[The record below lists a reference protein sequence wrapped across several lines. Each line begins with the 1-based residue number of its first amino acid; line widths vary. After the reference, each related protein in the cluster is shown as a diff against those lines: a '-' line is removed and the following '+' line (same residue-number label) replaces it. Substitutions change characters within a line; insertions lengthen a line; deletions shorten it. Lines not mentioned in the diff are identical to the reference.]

1 MVQGGTPSFDAGVPA
16 RVIAD
21 RYRLHTPIGAGGM
34 GEVWQA
40 YDERLDRRVAVK
52 MMLAESPV
60 PPGFQGAAFEETL
73 QIRRAR
79 FLREVQITA
88 GIEHLGVPAVYD
100 TGVDEASGRLFVVM
114 QLLQGRELQT
124 FIDETDYESE
134 TVPVSWAAAVGA
146 QIASVLDTVHH
157 HDVVHRDIKPA
168 NLMLTPGGVV
178 KVLDFGV
185 AALRGVGTLPRLTQV
200 GMTVGTPPYMSPEQS
215 LANAVGPAAD
225 VYALACVLHELL
237 TGKPPFIPDD
247 SRSHMWHHVHTQPPP
262 IRVLRPDAP
271 ADIEKLLL
279 GMLTKE
285 SEQRM
290 DAMAVYDALLPFV
303 HASTG
308 TPATTDEG
316 ILDPRLPFLRPFGG
330 RAPSSRVAPSYTPTV
345 VIPSPLAPPPAAA
358 PQGPEPGPA
367 ALTEQ
372 EADAVS
378 DRAAQLAQDGQF
390 TQAADA
396 LAEAIARAADPELRE
411 GMQFSLAQVKF
422 LAGSH
427 REALALFEP
436 LAHHYT
442 DRYGAGD
449 EQAQLCWY
457 YAAQCRMELGEA
469 TAAIQAFNHV
479 SESTPEPDDEDATNR
494 YLDVLARLMSLHAAA
509 ESLPQALHVGD
520 WLRSETVRLRGSDW
534 PGLGQID
541 TYLRCLRQDLG

>member
-1 MVQGGTPSFDAGVPA
+1 MVQGGMPSFEAGVPA
-16 RVIAD
+16 RVIAG

-60 PPGFQGAAFEETL
+60 PPGFQGVAFEETL
-73 QIRRAR
+73 QTRRAR

-88 GIEHLGVPAVYD
+88 GIEQLGVPAVYD
-100 TGVDEASGRLFVVM
+100 TGTDEVSGRLFVVM

-124 FIDETDYESE
+124 FIDETDYENE
-134 TVPVSWAAAVGA
+134 MVPVSWAAAVGA
-146 QIASVLDTVHH
+146 QIASVLDTVHRR
-157 HDVVHRDIKPA
+157 DVIHRDVKPS

-225 VYALACVLHELL
+225 VYALACVLYELL
-237 TGKPPFIPDD
+237 TGKPPFTPDD
-247 SRSHMWHHVHTQPPP
+247 SRSHMWHHVHTPPP
-262 IRVLRPDAP
+262 PMRTLRPDVP
-271 ADIEKLLL
+271 TDIEKLLL
-279 GMLTKE
+279 AMLTKE

-290 DAMAVYDALLPFV
+290 DAMEVYDTLLPFV

-308 TPATTDEG
+308 TAAMPDAS

-330 RAPSSRVAPSYTPTV
+330 RALSSHVDPSYAPTLV
-345 VIPSPLAPPPAAA
+345 VSSPLAPSPAAA
-358 PQGPEPGPA
+358 PQGPMPSSA

-378 DRAAQLAQDGQF
+378 DRAARLAQDGQF

-396 LAEAIARAADPELRE
+396 LSEAIARAADPELKE

-427 REALALFEP
+427 REALVLFEP
-436 LAHHYT
+436 LARHYT
-442 DRYGAGD
+442 DRYGDHD

-469 TAAIQAFNHV
+469 TAAIQAFGHV
-479 SESTPEPDDEDATNR
+479 AETIPALDDEDAVNR
-494 YLDVLARLMSLHAAA
+494 YLDTLARLMSLYAAA
-509 ESLPQALHVGD
+509 DNLSQALEAGAL
-520 WLRSETVRLRGSDW
+520 LRSETSRLRGSDW
-534 PGLGQID
+534 PGLAQID
-541 TYLRCLRQDLG
+541 TYLRRLRHDLG

>member
-1 MVQGGTPSFDAGVPA
+1 MVQGGTPSFEAGVPA
-16 RVIAD
+16 RVIAG

-60 PPGFQGAAFEETL
+60 PSGFQGAAFEETL
-73 QIRRAR
+73 QTRRAR

-100 TGVDEASGRLFVVM
+100 TGTDEASGRLFVVM

-134 TVPVSWAAAVGA
+134 TVPVAWAAAVGA

-157 HDVVHRDIKPA
+157 RDVVHRDVKPS

-225 VYALACVLHELL
+225 VYALACVLYELL
-237 TGKPPFIPDD
+237 TGRPPFTPDD
-247 SRSHMWHHVHTQPPP
+247 SRSHMWHHVHTPPPP
-262 IRVLRPDAP
+262 IRTLRPDVP
-271 ADIEKLLL
+271 IDVEKLLL
-279 GMLTKE
+279 AMLTKE

-290 DAMAVYDALLPFV
+290 DAMEVYDTLLPFV
-303 HASTG
+303 HATG
-308 TPATTDEG
+308 TAATTDEHT
-316 ILDPRLPFLRPFGG
+316 LDPRLPFLRPFGG
-330 RAPSSRVAPSYTPTV
+330 RAPNLSATAQYTPTLV
-345 VIPSPLAPPPAAA
+345 VPSPLAPQQVGTLQVQESDPA
-358 PQGPEPGPA
+358 E
-367 ALTEQ
+367 LTEQ
-372 EADAVS
+372 EADAVA

-396 LAEAIARAADPELRE
+396 LAEAIERAADPELRE

-427 REALALFEP
+427 REAVTLFEP
-436 LAHHYT
+436 LARHYA
-442 DRYGAGD
+442 DRYGDHD
-449 EQAQLCWY
+449 EQSHLCWY
-457 YAAQCRMELGEA
+457 YVAQCRMELGEA
-469 TAAIQAFNHV
+469 TAAIHAFGHV
-479 SESTPEPDDEDATNR
+479 AKTAPAPDDEDTVNR
-494 YLDVLARLMSLHAAA
+494 YLDTLARLMSLHAAS
-509 ESLPQALHVGD
+509 ENLSQALEAGD
-520 WLRSETVRLRGSDW
+520 RLRSETSRLRGSDW
-534 PGLGQID
+534 PGLAQID
-541 TYLRCLRQDLG
+541 IYLGRLRHDLG

>member
-1 MVQGGTPSFDAGVPA
+1 MVQGGTPSFEAGVPA
-16 RVIAD
+16 RVIAG

-73 QIRRAR
+73 QTRRAR

-100 TGVDEASGRLFVVM
+100 TGTDEASGRLFVVM

-157 HDVVHRDIKPA
+157 HDVVHRDIKPS

-237 TGKPPFIPDD
+237 IGKTPFTPDD
-247 SRSHMWHHVHTQPPP
+247 SRSHMWHHVHTPPP
-262 IRVLRPDAP
+262 LIRAVRPDVP
-271 ADIEKLLL
+271 VDIEKLLL
-279 GMLTKE
+279 AMLTKE
-285 SEQRM
+285 SEKRM
-290 DAMAVYDALLPFV
+290 GAMEVYDALLPFV

-316 ILDPRLPFLRPFGG
+316 TLDPRLPFLRPFGG
-330 RAPSSRVAPSYTPTV
+330 RAPSPSVAASYTPTAV
-345 VIPSPLAPPPAAA
+345 VPSPLAPPQEAA
-358 PQGPEPGPA
+358 PQGPATGPA

-378 DRAAQLAQDGQF
+378 NRAAGLAQEGQF

-396 LAEAIARAADPELRE
+396 LAEAIARAADPELKE

-427 REALALFEP
+427 RDALALFEP
-436 LAHHYT
+436 LAHLYI
-442 DRYGAGD
+442 DRYGDDD

-469 TAAIQAFNHV
+469 TAAIQAFDRV
-479 SESTPEPDDEDATNR
+479 SETTPAPDDEDAVNR
-494 YLDVLARLMSLHAAA
+494 YLDSLARLMSLYAAT
-509 ESLPQALHVGD
+509 ESLHQALHVGD
-520 WLRSETVRLRGSDW
+520 RLRSETSRIRGSGW
-534 PGLGQID
+534 PGLAQID
-541 TYLRCLRQDLG
+541 AYLRRLRQDLG

>member
-1 MVQGGTPSFDAGVPA
+1 MVQGGTPSFEAGVPA
-16 RVIAD
+16 RVIAG

-60 PPGFQGAAFEETL
+60 PAGFQGAAFEETL
-73 QIRRAR
+73 QTRRAR

-100 TGVDEASGRLFVVM
+100 TGTDETSRRLFVVM

-134 TVPVSWAAAVGA
+134 TVPISWAAAVGA
-146 QIASVLDTVHH
+146 QIASVLDTVHR
-157 HDVVHRDIKPA
+157 HDVVHRDIKPS

-225 VYALACVLHELL
+225 VYALACVLHEFL
-237 TGKPPFIPDD
+237 TGKPPFTPDD
-247 SRSHMWHHVHTQPPP
+247 SRSHMWHHVHTPPPP
-262 IRVLRPDAP
+262 IRTLRPDVP
-271 ADIEKLLL
+271 AAIEKLLL
-279 GMLTKE
+279 AMLTKE
-285 SEQRM
+285 AEQRM
-290 DAMAVYDALLPFV
+290 DAMEVYDTLLPFV
-303 HASTG
+303 HATTG
-308 TPATTDEG
+308 TAATTDEG

-330 RAPSSRVAPSYTPTV
+330 RTPSPSVAASYTPTLV
-345 VIPSPLAPPPAAA
+345 VPSPLAPPPAAA
-358 PQGPEPGPA
+358 PQGSVPGPA

-378 DRAAQLAQDGQF
+378 DRAARLAQDGQF

-396 LAEAIARAADPELRE
+396 LAEAIARAADPELKE

-442 DRYGAGD
+442 DRYGDHD

-469 TAAIQAFNHV
+469 TAAIQAFDRV
-479 SESTPEPDDEDATNR
+479 SEATPTPDDEDAVNR
-494 YLDVLARLMSLHAAA
+494 YLDALARLMGLHAAS
-509 ESLPQALHVGD
+509 ENLPQALHVGER
-520 WLRSETVRLRGSDW
+520 LLSETSRLRGSDW

-541 TYLRCLRQDLG
+541 AYLRRLRQDLG

>member
-1 MVQGGTPSFDAGVPA
+1 MVQGGMPSFDAGVPA
-16 RVIAD
+16 RMIAG

-52 MMLAESPV
+52 MMLADSPV
-60 PPGFQGAAFEETL
+60 PPGVQGAAFAETL
-73 QIRRAR
+73 LTRRAR

-100 TGVDEASGRLFVVM
+100 TGADEASGRLFVVM

-157 HDVVHRDIKPA
+157 HDVVHRDIKPS
-168 NLMLTPGGVV
+168 NLILTPGGVV

-225 VYALACVLHELL
+225 VYALACLLHELL
-237 TGKPPFIPDD
+237 TGKPPFTPDD
-247 SRSHMWHHVHTQPPP
+247 SRSHMWHHVHTPPPP
-262 IRVLRPDAP
+262 IRVLRPDVP
-271 ADIEKLLL
+271 DDIEKLLL

-290 DAMAVYDALLPFV
+290 DAMEVYDALLPFV

-308 TPATTDEG
+308 TPATTDED

-330 RAPSSRVAPSYTPTV
+330 RMPSPSVAASNTPTV
-345 VIPSPLAPPPAAA
+345 VVPSPLAPSPATA
-358 PQGPEPGPA
+358 PQRPEPGPA

-411 GMQFSLAQVKF
+411 DMQFSLAQVKF

-442 DRYGAGD
+442 SRYGDGD

-469 TAAIQAFNHV
+469 TAATQTFNRV
-479 SESTPEPDDEDATNR
+479 SESTPEPGDEDAVNR
-494 YLDVLARLMSLHAAA
+494 YLDALARLMSLHAAA
-509 ESLPQALHVGD
+509 ERLPQALHVGD
-520 WLRSETVRLRGSDW
+520 RLRSETFRLRGSDW

-541 TYLRCLRQDLG
+541 AYLRRLRQDLG

>member
-1 MVQGGTPSFDAGVPA
+1 MMQGGTPSFDAGVPA
-16 RVIAD
+16 RVIAG

-73 QIRRAR
+73 QTRRAR

-100 TGVDEASGRLFVVM
+100 TGTDEASGRLFVVM

-146 QIASVLDTVHH
+146 QIASVLDTVHR
-157 HDVVHRDIKPA
+157 HDVVHRDIKPS

-237 TGKPPFIPDD
+237 TGKPPFTPDD
-247 SRSHMWHHVHTQPPP
+247 SRSHMWHHVHTPPP
-262 IRVLRPDAP
+262 SIRTLRPDVP

-279 GMLTKE
+279 AMLTKE
-285 SEQRM
+285 AEQRM
-290 DAMAVYDALLPFV
+290 DAMAVYDTLLPFV

-308 TPATTDEG
+308 TAATTDEG
-316 ILDPRLPFLRPFGG
+316 MLDPRLPFLRPFGG
-330 RAPSSRVAPSYTPTV
+330 RAPSPSVSASYTPTV
-345 VIPSPLAPPPAAA
+345 VVPSPWAPPAAGA
-358 PQGPEPGPA
+358 SQGPATGPA

-378 DRAAQLAQDGQF
+378 DRAAGLAQQGQF

-396 LAEAIARAADPELRE
+396 LAEAIARAADLELRE
-411 GMQFSLAQVKF
+411 GMEFSLAQVRF

-427 REALALFEP
+427 REAVALFEP
-436 LAHHYT
+436 LARQYT
-442 DRYGAGD
+442 DRYGVHD

-469 TAAIQAFNHV
+469 TAAIQAFDRI
-479 SESTPEPDDEDATNR
+479 SETAPDEGDEDAVNR
-494 YLDVLARLMSLHAAA
+494 HLDALARLMSLYATT
-509 ESLPQALHVGD
+509 ESLHQALDMGER
-520 WLRSETVRLRGSDW
+520 LRSETSRLRGSDW
-534 PGLGQID
+534 PGLAQID
-541 TYLRCLRQDLG
+541 TYLRRLRQDLG

>member
-1 MVQGGTPSFDAGVPA
+1 MVHGAPTSDAGEPA
-16 RVIAD
+16 RVIAG
-21 RYRLHTPIGAGGM
+21 RYRLHAPIGAGGM

-60 PPGFQGAAFEETL
+60 PAGLQGAAFEETL
-73 QIRRAR
+73 QTRRAR
-79 FLREVQITA
+79 FLREIQITA

-100 TGVDEASGRLFVVM
+100 TGTDETSGRLFVVM

-124 FIDETDYESE
+124 YIDETDYEIE
-134 TVPVSWAAAVGA
+134 TVAVSWAAAVGA

-157 HDVVHRDIKPA
+157 HDVVHRDIKPS

-225 VYALACVLHELL
+225 VYALACVIYELL
-237 TGKPPFIPDD
+237 TGDPPFTADGN
-247 SRSHMWHHVHTQPPP
+247 RSYMWHHVHTPPPP
-262 IRVLRPDAP
+262 IRALRPEVP

-279 GMLTKE
+279 AMLTKE

-290 DAMAVYDALLPFV
+290 GAMEVYDALLPFV
-303 HASTG
+303 HTTVGA
-308 TPATTDEG
+308 PQAATNDSA
-316 ILDPRLPFLRPFGG
+316 LDPRLPFLRPFGG
-330 RAPSSRVAPSYTPTV
+330 RARTSGAAPSN
-345 VIPSPLAPPPAAA
+345 PPAAA
-358 PQGPEPGPA
+358 VPSSFVPMSSEPQEPASGPA

-378 DRAAQLAQDGQF
+378 DLAARLVDEGQF

-396 LAEAIARAADPELRE
+396 LQEAITRSIDPELKE
-411 GMQFSLAQVKF
+411 GMQFNLAQVKF

-427 REALALFEP
+427 REALSLFEP
-436 LAHHYT
+436 LARDYT
-442 DRYGAGD
+442 DRYGDQD

-457 YAAQCRMELGEA
+457 YAGQCRMELGEA
-469 TAAIQAFNHV
+469 TAAIRAFDRI
-479 SESTPEPDDEDATNR
+479 SEITPDPDDEDAVSR
-494 YLDVLARLMSLHAAA
+494 HLDALARLMSLYAAT
-509 ESLPQALHVGD
+509 ENLSKALGIGER
-520 WLRSETVRLRGSDW
+520 LRSETSHLRGSDW
-534 PGLGQID
+534 PGLAQID
-541 TYLRCLRQDLG
+541 AYLLRLRQDLG

>member
-1 MVQGGTPSFDAGVPA
+1 MVHGTPTSDSGVPA
-16 RVIAD
+16 RIIAG
-21 RYRLHTPIGAGGM
+21 RYRLYTPIGAGGM

-60 PPGFQGAAFEETL
+60 PPGFQGAAFQETL
-73 QIRRAR
+73 QTRRAR
-79 FLREVQITA
+79 FFREVQTTA

-100 TGVDEASGRLFVVM
+100 TGTDEASGRLFVVM

-124 FIDETDYESE
+124 FIDETDYENE
-134 TVPVSWAAAVGA
+134 TVSVSWAAAVGA

-157 HDVVHRDIKPA
+157 HDVVHRDVKPS
-168 NLMLTPGGVV
+168 NLMITPGGVV

-237 TGKPPFIPDD
+237 TGKPPFTPDD
-247 SRSHMWHHVHTQPPP
+247 SRSYMWHHVHTLPPP
-262 IRVLRPDAP
+262 IRSLRPDVP

-279 GMLTKE
+279 VMLTKE

-290 DAMAVYDALLPFV
+290 GAMEVYDALLPFI
-303 HASTG
+303 HATAGRLAATG
-308 TPATTDEG
+308 DG
-316 ILDPRLPFLRPFGG
+316 VLDPRLPFLRPFGG
-330 RAPSSRVAPSYTPTV
+330 RARGTGVAAFYTPTV
-345 VIPSPLAPPPAAA
+345 VVPSPLEVPPAAA
-358 PQGPEPGPA
+358 QSGA
-367 ALTEQ
+367 AAGLTEQ
-372 EADAVS
+372 EADAIS
-378 DRAAQLAQDGQF
+378 GRAARLAQEGQF

-396 LAEAIARAADPELRE
+396 LDEAIARATDPELRE

-436 LAHHYT
+436 LAQEYT
-442 DRYGAGD
+442 NRYGDDD

-469 TAAIQAFNHV
+469 SAAIRAFDHV
-479 SESTPEPDDEDATNR
+479 AEITPAPDDEDAVNR
-494 YLDVLARLMSLHAAA
+494 HLDTLARLMGLYAAV
-509 ESLPQALHVGD
+509 ENLPQALEVGD
-520 WLRSETVRLRGSDW
+520 RLRSETFHLRGSDW
-534 PGLGQID
+534 PGLAQID
-541 TYLRCLRQDLG
+541 AYLSRLRQDLG

>member
-1 MVQGGTPSFDAGVPA
+1 MVHGTPTSDAGVPA
-16 RVIAD
+16 RVIAG

-73 QIRRAR
+73 QTRRAR

-100 TGVDEASGRLFVVM
+100 TGTDEASGRLFVVM

-134 TVPVSWAAAVGA
+134 KVPVSWATAVGA

-157 HDVVHRDIKPA
+157 HDVVHRDIKPS
-168 NLMLTPGGVV
+168 NLMITPGGVV

-225 VYALACVLHELL
+225 VYALACVLHELF
-237 TGKPPFIPDD
+237 TGKPPFTPDD
-247 SRSHMWHHVHTQPPP
+247 SRSHMWHHVHTPPPP
-262 IRVLRPDAP
+262 IRAVRPDVP

-279 GMLTKE
+279 AMLTKE

-290 DAMAVYDALLPFV
+290 GAMEVYDALLPFV
-303 HASTG
+303 HAT
-308 TPATTDEG
+308 TRTLAATDDV
-316 ILDPRLPFLRPFGG
+316 LDPRLPFLRPFGG
-330 RAPSSRVAPSYTPTV
+330 RARSSSVVASYTPTAV
-345 VIPSPLAPPPAAA
+345 VPSPLVPSPDGSAT
-358 PQGPEPGPA
+358 GPV

-372 EADAVS
+372 EADAVA
-378 DRAAQLAQDGQF
+378 DRAARLAQEGQF

-396 LAEAIARAADPELRE
+396 LAEAIARASDPELKQ

-442 DRYGAGD
+442 ERYGDHD

-469 TAAIQAFNHV
+469 TAAIHAFDRV
-479 SESTPEPDDEDATNR
+479 SEITPEPDDEDAVNR
-494 YLDVLARLMSLHAAA
+494 HLDALSRLMSLYAAA
-509 ESLPQALHVGD
+509 ESLPQALDVGD
-520 WLRSETVRLRGSDW
+520 RLRSETSCLRGSDW
-534 PGLGQID
+534 PGLVQID
-541 TYLRCLRQDLG
+541 AYLRRLRQDLG

>member
-1 MVQGGTPSFDAGVPA
+1 MVHGTPTSDAGEPA
-16 RVIAD
+16 RVIAG

-73 QIRRAR
+73 QTRRAR

-88 GIEHLGVPAVYD
+88 GLEHLGVPAVYD
-100 TGVDEASGRLFVVM
+100 TGTDEASGRLFVVM

-134 TVPVSWAAAVGA
+134 KVPLSWAAAVGA

-157 HDVVHRDIKPA
+157 HDVVHRDIKPS
-168 NLMLTPGGVV
+168 NLVITPGGVV

-237 TGKPPFIPDD
+237 TGMPPFTPDD
-247 SRSHMWHHVHTQPPP
+247 SRSHMWHHVHTPPPP
-262 IRVLRPDAP
+262 IRSLRPDVP
-271 ADIEKLLL
+271 PDIEKLLL
-279 GMLTKE
+279 AMLTKE

-290 DAMAVYDALLPFV
+290 GAMDAYDVLLPFI
-303 HASTG
+303 HATADNLA
-308 TPATTDEG
+308 ATNDG
-316 ILDPRLPFLRPFGG
+316 VLDPRQPFLRPFGG
-330 RAPSSRVAPSYTPTV
+330 RARGTGVAVFYTPTMV
-345 VIPSPLAPPPAAA
+345 VPSPVAVQPAAA
-358 PQGPEPGPA
+358 QAGTA
-367 ALTEQ
+367 ALTEG
-372 EADAVS
+372 EADAIS
-378 DRAAQLAQDGQF
+378 ERAAQLAQEGQF

-396 LAEAIARAADPELRE
+396 LDEAITRATDPELRE

-436 LAHHYT
+436 LAREYT
-442 DRYGAGD
+442 NRYGDED

-469 TAAIQAFNHV
+469 SAAIRAFDHIAAI
-479 SESTPEPDDEDATNR
+479 TPAPGDEDAVNR
-494 YLDVLARLMSLHAAA
+494 HLDTLARLMSLYAAA
-509 ESLPQALHVGD
+509 ENLFQALEVGD
-520 WLRSETVRLRGSDW
+520 RLRLETSHLRGSDW
-534 PGLGQID
+534 PGLAQID
-541 TYLRCLRQDLG
+541 AYLRRLRQDLG

>member
-1 MVQGGTPSFDAGVPA
+1 MVHGTPPSEPGVPA
-16 RVIAD
+16 RLIAG
-21 RYRLHTPIGAGGM
+21 RYRLHTPIGTGGM

-60 PPGFQGAAFEETL
+60 APGFQGAAFEETL
-73 QIRRAR
+73 QTRRAR

-88 GIEHLGVPAVYD
+88 GIEHLGVPAIYD
-100 TGVDEASGRLFVVM
+100 TGTDEASGRLFVVM

-146 QIASVLDTVHH
+146 QIASVLDTVHR
-157 HDVVHRDIKPA
+157 HDVVHRDIKPS
-168 NLMLTPGGVV
+168 NLMITPGGVV

-237 TGKPPFIPDD
+237 TGKPPFTPDD
-247 SRSHMWHHVHTQPPP
+247 RRSHMWHHVHTPPPP
-262 IRVLRPDAP
+262 IRSLRPDVP
-271 ADIEKLLL
+271 ADVEKLLL
-279 GMLTKE
+279 AMLAKE

-290 DAMAVYDALLPFV
+290 GAMEVYDALLPLV
-303 HASTG
+303 HVNAETLAATG
-308 TPATTDEG
+308 DG
-316 ILDPRLPFLRPFGG
+316 VLDPRLPFLRPFGG
-330 RAPSSRVAPSYTPTV
+330 RARSVGVAASYTPTV
-345 VIPSPLAPPPAAA
+345 VVPSPLAVPAGAA
-358 PQGPEPGPA
+358 QAGTA
-367 ALTEQ
+367 ALTEK
-372 EADAVS
+372 EADAIS
-378 DRAAQLAQDGQF
+378 DRAARLAQEGQF
-390 TQAADA
+390 TQAGDA
-396 LAEAIARAADPELRE
+396 LDEAIARAMDPELRE

-427 REALALFEP
+427 REALTLFEP
-436 LAHHYT
+436 LAHEYT
-442 DRYGAGD
+442 NRYGDDD

-469 TAAIQAFNHV
+469 SAAIRAFDHV
-479 SESTPEPDDEDATNR
+479 AENTPAPDDEDAVNR
-494 YLDVLARLMSLHAAA
+494 HLDTLARLMSLYAAA
-509 ESLPQALHVGD
+509 ENLPQALDVGD
-520 WLRSETVRLRGSDW
+520 RLRSQTSQLRGSDW
-534 PGLGQID
+534 PGLMQID
-541 TYLRCLRQDLG
+541 AYIRRLRQDLG

>member
-1 MVQGGTPSFDAGVPA
+1 MVHGTLPSEPGEPA
-16 RVIAD
+16 RVIAG

-73 QIRRAR
+73 QTRRAR

-100 TGVDEASGRLFVVM
+100 TGTDEASGRLFVVM

-124 FIDETDYESE
+124 FIDETDYECE

-157 HDVVHRDIKPA
+157 HDVVHRDIKPS
-168 NLMLTPGGVV
+168 NLMITPGGVV

-237 TGKPPFIPDD
+237 TGKPPFTPDD
-247 SRSHMWHHVHTQPPP
+247 SRSHMWHHVHTPPPP
-262 IRVLRPDAP
+262 IRSLRPDVP

-279 GMLTKE
+279 AMLTKE

-290 DAMAVYDALLPFV
+290 GAMEVYDALLPLV
-303 HASTG
+303 HVNAETLAATG
-308 TPATTDEG
+308 DG
-316 ILDPRLPFLRPFGG
+316 VLDPRLPFLRPFGG
-330 RAPSSRVAPSYTPTV
+330 RARSVGVAASYTPTV
-345 VIPSPLAPPPAAA
+345 VVPSPLVVPAGAA
-358 PQGPEPGPA
+358 QAGTA
-367 ALTEQ
+367 ALTEK
-372 EADAVS
+372 EADAIS
-378 DRAAQLAQDGQF
+378 DRAARLAQEGQF
-390 TQAADA
+390 TQAGDA
-396 LAEAIARAADPELRE
+396 LDEAIARATDPELRE

-436 LAHHYT
+436 LAHEYT
-442 DRYGAGD
+442 NRYGSDD

-469 TAAIQAFNHV
+469 SAAIRAFEYV
-479 SESTPEPDDEDATNR
+479 AETTPASDDEDAVNR
-494 YLDVLARLMSLHAAA
+494 HLDTLARLMSLYAAT
-509 ESLPQALHVGD
+509 ERLPRALAIGEQ
-520 WLRSETVRLRGSDW
+520 LRSETSSLRGEDW
-534 PGLGQID
+534 PGLAQID
-541 TYLRCLRQDLG
+541 AYIRRLHQDLG

>member
-16 RVIAD
+16 RVIAG

-60 PPGFQGAAFEETL
+60 PPGFHGAAFEETL
-73 QIRRAR
+73 QTRRAR

-100 TGVDEASGRLFVVM
+100 TGTDEASGRLFVVM
-114 QLLQGRELQT
+114 QLLQGREVQT

-146 QIASVLDTVHH
+146 QIASVLDTVHR
-157 HDVVHRDIKPA
+157 HDVVHRDIKPS

-237 TGKPPFIPDD
+237 TGKPPFTPDD
-247 SRSHMWHHVHTQPPP
+247 SRSHMWHHVHTPPPP
-262 IRVLRPDAP
+262 IRSLRPDVP
-271 ADIEKLLL
+271 VDIEKLLL
-279 GMLTKE
+279 AMLTKE

-290 DAMAVYDALLPFV
+290 DAMDVYDALLPFV
-303 HASTG
+303 HASAG
-308 TPATTDEG
+308 TPATIEG
-316 ILDPRLPFLRPFGG
+316 IHDPRLPFLCPFGG
-330 RAPSSRVAPSYTPTV
+330 RAHSPSVAASYAPTV
-345 VIPSPLAPPPAAA
+345 VVPSPLAAPPVAA
-358 PQGPEPGPA
+358 PQGPETGPA

-372 EADAVS
+372 EADEVS
-378 DRAAQLAQDGQF
+378 DRAAGLAQEGQF
-390 TQAADA
+390 TQAADV
-396 LAEAIARAADPELRE
+396 LAEAIAKAADPELRE

-436 LAHHYT
+436 LADHYT
-442 DRYGAGD
+442 DRYGDHD

-457 YAAQCRMELGEA
+457 YAGQCRMELGEA
-469 TAAIQAFNHV
+469 TSAIRAFDRV
-479 SESTPEPDDEDATNR
+479 SEIMPEEGDEDAVNR
-494 YLDVLARLMSLHAAA
+494 HLDALARLMSLYAAT
-509 ESLPQALHVGD
+509 ESLPKALDVGER
-520 WLRSETVRLRGSDW
+520 LRSETSRLRGSDW
-534 PGLGQID
+534 PGLAQID
-541 TYLRCLRQDLG
+541 AYIRRLRQDLG

>member
-1 MVQGGTPSFDAGVPA
+1 MVHGTPPSEPGVPA
-16 RVIAD
+16 RIIAG
-21 RYRLHTPIGAGGM
+21 RYRLHSPIGAGGM

-52 MMLAESPV
+52 MMLAESPL

-73 QIRRAR
+73 QTRRAR

-88 GIEHLGVPAVYD
+88 GIEHLGVPAVFD
-100 TGVDEASGRLFVVM
+100 TGTDEASGRLFVVM

-124 FIDETDYESE
+124 FIDETDYEHE

-157 HDVVHRDIKPA
+157 HDVVHRDIKPS
-168 NLMLTPGGVV
+168 NLMITPGGVV

-237 TGKPPFIPDD
+237 TGKPPFTPDD
-247 SRSHMWHHVHTQPPP
+247 SRSHMWHHVHTPAPP
-262 IRVLRPDAP
+262 IRTLRPDVP
-271 ADIEKLLL
+271 VDIEALLL
-279 GMLTKE
+279 AMLTKE

-290 DAMAVYDALLPFV
+290 GAMEVYDALLPLV
-303 HASTG
+303 HVNAQTLAATG
-308 TPATTDEG
+308 DG
-316 ILDPRLPFLRPFGG
+316 VLDPRLPFLRPFGG
-330 RAPSSRVAPSYTPTV
+330 RPRTAGVVASYTPTV
-345 VIPSPLAPPPAAA
+345 VVPSPLAVPAAA
-358 PQGPEPGPA
+358 VQEGA
-367 ALTEQ
+367 VALAEQ
-372 EADAVS
+372 EADAIS
-378 DRAAQLAQDGQF
+378 DRAARLAQEGQF
-390 TQAADA
+390 TQAVDV
-396 LAEAIARAADPELRE
+396 LDSAIARATDPELRE

-436 LAHHYT
+436 LAHEYT
-442 DRYGAGD
+442 NRYDGDD

-457 YAAQCRMELGEA
+457 YTAQCRMELGEA
-469 TAAIQAFNHV
+469 SAAIRAFDHV
-479 SESTPEPDDEDATNR
+479 AENTPASDDEDAVNR
-494 YLDVLARLMSLHAAA
+494 HLDTLARLMSLYAAT
-509 ESLPQALHVGD
+509 ENLPQALDIGD
-520 WLRSETVRLRGSDW
+520 RLRTETSHLRGSDW
-534 PGLGQID
+534 PGLAQID
-541 TYLRCLRQDLG
+541 AYLHRLRRDLG

>member
-16 RVIAD
+16 RVIAG

-73 QIRRAR
+73 QTRRAR

-100 TGVDEASGRLFVVM
+100 TGTDADSGRLFVVM

-124 FIDETDYESE
+124 FIDETDYESD

-157 HDVVHRDIKPA
+157 HDVVHRDIKPS

-237 TGKPPFIPDD
+237 TGKPPFTPDD
-247 SRSHMWHHVHTQPPP
+247 SRSHMWHHVHTPPPP
-262 IRVLRPDAP
+262 IRTLRPDAP
-271 ADIEKLLL
+271 AEIEKLLL
-279 GMLTKE
+279 AMLTKE
-285 SEQRM
+285 AEQRM

-303 HASTG
+303 HASTAVL
-308 TPATTDEG
+308 TAADEG
-316 ILDPRLPFLRPFGG
+316 TLDPRLPFLRPFGS
-330 RAPSSRVAPSYTPTV
+330 RAPSPSVAASYTPTL
-345 VIPSPLAPPPAAA
+345 VIPSPLAPSPAA
-358 PQGPEPGPA
+358 EPPGLEAGPA
-367 ALTEQ
+367 ALTDH

-378 DRAAQLAQDGQF
+378 DRAARLVQDGQF

-396 LAEAIARAADPELRE
+396 LAEAIARAADLELKE
-411 GMQFSLAQVKF
+411 GMQFNLAQVKF

-427 REALALFEP
+427 REALSLFEP
-436 LAHHYT
+436 LAHQYA
-442 DRYGAGD
+442 DRYGDQD
-449 EQAQLCWY
+449 EQVQLCWY

-469 TAAIQAFNHV
+469 TAAIQAFDRI
-479 SESTPEPDDEDATNR
+479 SEVMPDEGDEDAVNR
-494 YLDVLARLMSLHAAA
+494 HLDALARLMSLYAAT
-509 ESLPQALHVGD
+509 ESLHQALDIG
-520 WLRSETVRLRGSDW
+520 ERLRLETSRVRGGDW
-534 PGLGQID
+534 PGLAQID
-541 TYLRCLRQDLG
+541 TYLRRLRQDLG

>member
-1 MVQGGTPSFDAGVPA
+1 MVQGGTPSFEAGVPA
-16 RVIAD
+16 RVIAG

-73 QIRRAR
+73 QTRRAR

-100 TGVDEASGRLFVVM
+100 TGTDEASGRLFVVM

-146 QIASVLDTVHH
+146 QIASVLDTVHR
-157 HDVVHRDIKPA
+157 HDVVHRDIKPS

-237 TGKPPFIPDD
+237 TGKPPFTPDD
-247 SRSHMWHHVHTQPPP
+247 SRSHMWHHVHTPPPP
-262 IRVLRPDAP
+262 IRSLRPDVP
-271 ADIEKLLL
+271 AEIEKLLL
-279 GMLTKE
+279 AMLTKE
-285 SEQRM
+285 AEQRM
-290 DAMAVYDALLPFV
+290 DAMAVYDTLLPFV

-308 TPATTDEG
+308 TAAMTDEG
-316 ILDPRLPFLRPFGG
+316 VLDPRLPFLRPFGG
-330 RAPSSRVAPSYTPTV
+330 RAPSPSLASSYTPTLV
-345 VIPSPLAPPPAAA
+345 VPSPLAPPPAAA

-367 ALTEQ
+367 ALTEH

-378 DRAAQLAQDGQF
+378 DRAARLAQDGQF

-396 LAEAIARAADPELRE
+396 LTEAIARAADPELKE

-442 DRYGAGD
+442 DRYGDHD

-469 TAAIQAFNHV
+469 TAAIQAFDRV
-479 SESTPEPDDEDATNR
+479 VEITPASDSEDAVNR
-494 YLDVLARLMSLHAAA
+494 HLDALARLMSLHAAA
-509 ESLPQALHVGD
+509 ENLPQALEVGGR
-520 WLRSETVRLRGSDW
+520 LRSETSHLRGNDW
-534 PGLGQID
+534 PGLAQID
-541 TYLRCLRQDLG
+541 AYLRRLRQDLG

>member
-1 MVQGGTPSFDAGVPA
+1 MVRGAPTFDAGVPA
-16 RVIAD
+16 RVIAG

-52 MMLAESPV
+52 MMLAESPA
-60 PPGFQGAAFEETL
+60 PPGFHGAAFEETL
-73 QIRRAR
+73 QTRRAR

-88 GIEHLGVPAVYD
+88 GIEHLGVPAVFD
-100 TGVDEASGRLFVVM
+100 TGTDEASGRLFVVM

-124 FIDETDYESE
+124 FIDETDYECE
-134 TVPVSWAAAVGA
+134 TVSVSWAAAVGA
-146 QIASVLDTVHH
+146 QIASVLDTMHH
-157 HDVVHRDIKPA
+157 RDVVHRDIKPS

-237 TGKPPFIPDD
+237 TGKPPFTPDD
-247 SRSHMWHHVHTQPPP
+247 SRSHMWHHVHTPPPP
-262 IRVLRPDAP
+262 IRSLRPDVP

-279 GMLTKE
+279 AMLTKE

-290 DAMAVYDALLPFV
+290 DAMEVYDALLPFV
-303 HASTG
+303 HASVG
-308 TPATTDEG
+308 TPTGADEG
-316 ILDPRLPFLRPFGG
+316 VLDPRLPFLRPFGG
-330 RAPSSRVAPSYTPTV
+330 RTPSPSSAASYTPTV
-345 VIPSPLAPPPAAA
+345 VLPTPFTPPPAAVS
-358 PQGPEPGPA
+358 QEPATGPA
-367 ALTEQ
+367 ALTEE

-378 DRAAQLAQDGQF
+378 ARAAGLAEDGQF

-396 LAEAIARAADPELRE
+396 LAEAIARAADSELRE
-411 GMQFSLAQVKF
+411 DMQFSLAQVKF

-427 REALALFEP
+427 REALSLFEP

-442 DRYGAGD
+442 DRYGAHD

-469 TAAIQAFNHV
+469 TAAIRAFDQI
-479 SESTPEPDDEDATNR
+479 SEIMPDEDDEDAVNR
-494 YLDVLARLMSLHAAA
+494 HLDALARLMSLYAAT
-509 ESLPQALHVGD
+509 ESFPKALDLGER
-520 WLRSETVRLRGSDW
+520 LRSETSRLRGSGW
-534 PGLGQID
+534 PGLAQID
-541 TYLRCLRQDLG
+541 AYLSRLRQDLG

>member
-1 MVQGGTPSFDAGVPA
+1 MVYGTSASEAGVPA
-16 RVIAD
+16 RVIAG

-60 PPGFQGAAFEETL
+60 PSGFQGAAFEETL
-73 QIRRAR
+73 QTRRAR

-100 TGVDEASGRLFVVM
+100 TGTDEASGRLFVVM

-124 FIDETDYESE
+124 FIDETDYEE
-134 TVPVSWAAAVGA
+134 EKVPVSWAAAVGA

-157 HDVVHRDIKPA
+157 HDVVHRDIKPS

-237 TGKPPFIPDD
+237 TGKPPFTPDD
-247 SRSHMWHHVHTQPPP
+247 SRSHMWHHVHTPPPP
-262 IRVLRPDAP
+262 IRAVRPDVP

-279 GMLTKE
+279 AMLTKE

-290 DAMAVYDALLPFV
+290 GAMEVYDALLPFV
-303 HASTG
+303 HA
-308 TPATTDEG
+308 TTRTLAAPDG
-316 ILDPRLPFLRPFGG
+316 DVLDPRLPFLRPFGG
-330 RAPSSRVAPSYTPTV
+330 RARSSSAVASYTPTAAV
-345 VIPSPLAPPPAAA
+345 PSPLAPPPD
-358 PQGPEPGPA
+358 GPA
-367 ALTEQ
+367 TGPVALTEQ
-372 EADAVS
+372 EADAIA
-378 DRAAQLAQDGQF
+378 DRAARLAQEGQF

-396 LAEAIARAADPELRE
+396 LAEAIARAADPELKK

-442 DRYGAGD
+442 ERYGGHD

-469 TAAIQAFNHV
+469 TAAIHAFDRV
-479 SESTPEPDDEDATNR
+479 SEIAPEPDDEGAVNRHLDA
-494 YLDVLARLMSLHAAA
+494 LSRLMSLHAAA
-509 ESLPQALHVGD
+509 ESLPQALDVGD
-520 WLRSETVRLRGSDW
+520 RLRLETSRLRGNDW
-534 PGLGQID
+534 PGLVQID
-541 TYLRCLRQDLG
+541 AYLRRLRQDLG

>member
-1 MVQGGTPSFDAGVPA
+1 MHQGGGTPRFEVGVPA
-16 RVIAD
+16 RVIAG

-60 PPGFQGAAFEETL
+60 PSGFQGVAFEETL
-73 QIRRAR
+73 QTRRAR

-100 TGVDEASGRLFVVM
+100 TGTDEASGRLFVVM

-134 TVPVSWAAAVGA
+134 TVSVSWAAAVGA

-157 HDVVHRDIKPA
+157 HDVVHRDIKPS

-237 TGKPPFIPDD
+237 TSKTPFTPDD
-247 SRSHMWHHVHTQPPP
+247 SRSHMWHHVHTPPPP
-262 IRVLRPDAP
+262 IRTLRPDVP

-279 GMLTKE
+279 AMLTKE
-285 SEQRM
+285 AEQRM
-290 DAMAVYDALLPFV
+290 DAMEVYDTLLPFV
-303 HASTG
+303 HAATG
-308 TPATTDEG
+308 TAATTDEG

-330 RAPSSRVAPSYTPTV
+330 RTPSPGVAASYTPTLV
-345 VIPSPLAPPPAAA
+345 VPSPLAPPSVAV
-358 PQGPEPGPA
+358 PQGSVPGPA

-372 EADAVS
+372 EADVS
-378 DRAAQLAQDGQF
+378 PTGQRGWLRMASSPRRP
-390 TQAADA
+390 TH
-396 LAEAIARAADPELRE
+396 LPKPSPELLTR
-411 GMQFSLAQVKF
+411 SSKKAC
-422 LAGSH
+422 S
-427 REALALFEP
+427 
-436 LAHHYT
+436 
-442 DRYGAGD
+442 
-449 EQAQLCWY
+449 
-457 YAAQCRMELGEA
+457 
-469 TAAIQAFNHV
+469 
-479 SESTPEPDDEDATNR
+479 S
-494 YLDVLARLMSLHAAA
+494 VLPR
-509 ESLPQALHVGD
+509 
-520 WLRSETVRLRGSDW
+520 
-534 PGLGQID
+534 
-541 TYLRCLRQDLG
+541 

>member
-1 MVQGGTPSFDAGVPA
+1 MVHGTPPSEPGEPA
-16 RVIAD
+16 RVIAG

-34 GEVWQA
+34 GEVWRA

-73 QIRRAR
+73 QTRRAR

-100 TGVDEASGRLFVVM
+100 TGMDEASGRLFVVM

-157 HDVVHRDIKPA
+157 HDVVHRDIKPS
-168 NLMLTPGGVV
+168 NLMITPGGVV

-237 TGKPPFIPDD
+237 TGKPPFTPDD
-247 SRSHMWHHVHTQPPP
+247 SRSHMWHHVHTPPPP
-262 IRVLRPDAP
+262 IRSLRPDVP

-279 GMLTKE
+279 AMLTKE

-290 DAMAVYDALLPFV
+290 DAIEVYDALLPLV
-303 HASTG
+303 HVNTKTLTATG
-308 TPATTDEG
+308 DG
-316 ILDPRLPFLRPFGG
+316 VLDPRLPFLRPFGG
-330 RAPSSRVAPSYTPTV
+330 RARSAGVAASYTPTV
-345 VIPSPLAPPPAAA
+345 VVPSPLAVPAGAA
-358 PQGPEPGPA
+358 QAGTA
-367 ALTEQ
+367 ALTEK
-372 EADAVS
+372 EADAIS
-378 DRAAQLAQDGQF
+378 DRAARLAQEGQF
-390 TQAADA
+390 TQAGDA
-396 LAEAIARAADPELRE
+396 LDEAIARATDPELRE

-436 LAHHYT
+436 LAHEYT
-442 DRYGAGD
+442 NRYGDDD

-469 TAAIQAFNHV
+469 SAAIRAFDHV
-479 SESTPEPDDEDATNR
+479 AENTPAPDDEDAVNR
-494 YLDVLARLMSLHAAA
+494 HLDTLARLMSLYAAA
-509 ESLPQALHVGD
+509 ENLPQALDVGD
-520 WLRSETVRLRGSDW
+520 RLRSETSQLRGSDW
-534 PGLGQID
+534 PGLVQID
-541 TYLRCLRQDLG
+541 VYLRRLRQDLG

>member
-16 RVIAD
+16 RVIAG

-73 QIRRAR
+73 QTRRAR

-100 TGVDEASGRLFVVM
+100 TGTDEASGRLFVVM

-157 HDVVHRDIKPA
+157 HDVVHRDIKPS

-237 TGKPPFIPDD
+237 TGKPPFTPDD
-247 SRSHMWHHVHTQPPP
+247 SRSHMWHHVHTPPPP
-262 IRVLRPDAP
+262 IRSLRSDVP

-279 GMLTKE
+279 AMLTKE

-290 DAMAVYDALLPFV
+290 DAMEVYDTLLPYV
-303 HASTG
+303 HATTG
-308 TPATTDEG
+308 TPATTDDDV
-316 ILDPRLPFLRPFGG
+316 LDPRLPFLRPFGG
-330 RAPSSRVAPSYTPTV
+330 RAHSPSAAAYTPTV
-345 VIPSPLAPPPAAA
+345 VVPSPLAPPPAAA
-358 PQGPEPGPA
+358 PQGPATGPA

-378 DRAAQLAQDGQF
+378 DRAAGLAQEGQF

-396 LAEAIARAADPELRE
+396 LAAAIARAADPELRE

-442 DRYGAGD
+442 DRYGDHD

-457 YAAQCRMELGEA
+457 YVAQCRMELGEA
-469 TAAIQAFNHV
+469 TAAIRAFDRV
-479 SESTPEPDDEDATNR
+479 SEITPDPDDEAAVNRHLDA
-494 YLDVLARLMSLHAAA
+494 LARLMSLNAAT
-509 ESLPQALHVGD
+509 ESLPKALDFGER
-520 WLRSETVRLRGSDW
+520 LRSETSRLRGSDW
-534 PGLGQID
+534 PGLAQID
-541 TYLRCLRQDLG
+541 AYLRRLRQDLG

>member
-1 MVQGGTPSFDAGVPA
+1 MVQDGTPTFDADVPA
-16 RVIAD
+16 RIIAG

-73 QIRRAR
+73 QTRRAR

-100 TGVDEASGRLFVVM
+100 TGTDEASGRLFVVM
-114 QLLQGRELQT
+114 QLLQGREMQT

-146 QIASVLDTVHH
+146 QIASVLDTVHR
-157 HDVVHRDIKPA
+157 HDVVHRDVKPS
-168 NLMLTPGGVV
+168 NLMLTPGGLV

-237 TGKPPFIPDD
+237 TGKPPFTPDD
-247 SRSHMWHHVHTQPPP
+247 SRSHMWHHVHTPPPP
-262 IRVLRPDAP
+262 IRTLRPDVP
-271 ADIEKLLL
+271 TDIEKLLL
-279 GMLTKE
+279 AMLTKE
-285 SEQRM
+285 AEQRM
-290 DAMAVYDALLPFV
+290 DAMAVYDTLLPFV

-308 TPATTDEG
+308 TAATTNEG

-330 RAPSSRVAPSYTPTV
+330 RAPSPHVSAAYTPTLV
-345 VIPSPLAPPPAAA
+345 VPSPLAPPATTASHGPAT
-358 PQGPEPGPA
+358 GTA

-378 DRAAQLAQDGQF
+378 DRAAGLAQQGQF

-396 LAEAIARAADPELRE
+396 LAEAIVRAADPELRE

-436 LAHHYT
+436 LAYQYT
-442 DRYGAGD
+442 DRYGDHD
-449 EQAQLCWY
+449 EQVQLCWY
-457 YAAQCRMELGEA
+457 YAGQCRMELGEA
-469 TAAIQAFNHV
+469 TAAIQAFDRI
-479 SESTPEPDDEDATNR
+479 SEITPDESDEDAVNR
-494 YLDVLARLMSLHAAA
+494 HLDVLARLMSLSAAT
-509 ESLPQALHVGD
+509 ENLHKALDIGER
-520 WLRSETVRLRGSDW
+520 LRSETSRLRGGDW
-534 PGLGQID
+534 PGLTQID
-541 TYLRCLRQDLG
+541 TYLRRLRHDLG

>member
-1 MVQGGTPSFDAGVPA
+1 MVQGGTPSFDADVPA
-16 RVIAD
+16 RVIAG
-21 RYRLHTPIGAGGM
+21 RYRLYTPIGAGGM

-52 MMLAESPV
+52 MMLAESPT
-60 PPGFQGAAFEETL
+60 PPGFHGAAFAETL
-73 QIRRAR
+73 QTRRAR

-100 TGVDEASGRLFVVM
+100 TGTDEASGRLFVVM

-124 FIDETDYESE
+124 FIDETDYDCE
-134 TVPVSWAAAVGA
+134 TVSVSWAAAVGA
-146 QIASVLDTVHH
+146 QIASVLDTVHRR
-157 HDVVHRDIKPA
+157 DVVHRDIKPS

-237 TGKPPFIPDD
+237 TGKPPFSPDD
-247 SRSHMWHHVHTQPPP
+247 SRSHMWHHVHTPPPP
-262 IRVLRPDAP
+262 IRTLRPDVP

-279 GMLTKE
+279 AMLTKE
-285 SEQRM
+285 SEQRV
-290 DAMAVYDALLPFV
+290 DAMEVYDALLPFV
-303 HASTG
+303 YASIG
-308 TPATTDEG
+308 TPTGVDG
-316 ILDPRLPFLRPFGG
+316 GVLDPRLPFLRPFGG
-330 RAPSSRVAPSYTPTV
+330 RAHSPSSAASYTPTV
-345 VIPSPLAPPPAAA
+345 VVPTPFTPSPVAVSQEPAT
-358 PQGPEPGPA
+358 GPA
-367 ALTEQ
+367 ALTEE

-378 DRAAQLAQDGQF
+378 ARAAGLAKEGQF

-396 LAEAIARAADPELRE
+396 LAEAIARAADPDLRE
-411 GMQFSLAQVKF
+411 DMQFSLAQVKF

-436 LAHHYT
+436 LAHHYA
-442 DRYGAGD
+442 DRYGDRD

-469 TAAIQAFNHV
+469 TAAIRAFDRI
-479 SESTPEPDDEDATNR
+479 SEIMPDEDDEDAVNR
-494 YLDVLARLMSLHAAA
+494 HLDALARLMSLYATT
-509 ESLPQALHVGD
+509 ESLPKALDLGER
-520 WLRSETVRLRGSDW
+520 LRSETSRLRGSDW
-534 PGLGQID
+534 PGLAQID
-541 TYLRCLRQDLG
+541 AYLRRLRQDLV